1 MRRTF
6 LALLALPLLSACM
19 MGDNLPEQP
28 RRVVFFTDTS
38 SQLDGPAQAV
48 VADAAALA
56 NRNPQAPVRVTGF
69 ADPDGNRARNEAL
82 SQTRAQ
88 NVAAALRAAGV
99 APSRIAVAGMG
110 EVMLAGGPTGS
121 RRVEIQVGP

>member
-1 MRRTF
+1 MRRAF
-6 LALLALPLLSACM
+6 FVLLALPLLSAC

-38 SQLDGPAQAV
+38 AQLDGAAQAV

-56 NRNPQAPVRVTGF
+56 NRNPNVPVRVTGF
-69 ADPDGNRARNEAL
+69 ADPDGDRARNEML

-88 NVAAALRAAGV
+88 NVAAALSASGV
-99 APSRIAVAGMG
+99 APSRITVSGLG
-110 EVMLAGGPTGS
+110 EVTIAGGPTGS

>member
-1 MRRTF
+1 MRRTL
-6 LALLALPLLSACM
+6 LALLALPLLSAC

-38 SQLDGPAQAV
+38 AQLDGAAQAV

-56 NRNPQAPVRVTGF
+56 NRNPTVPVRVTGF

-110 EVMLAGGPTGS
+110 EVAMPGGPTGS

>member
-6 LALLALPLLSACM
+6 LALFTLPLLSAC

-28 RRVVFFTDTS
+28 RRVVFFTDTKT
-38 SQLDGPAQAV
+38 QLDGAAQAV

-56 NRNPQAPVRVTGF
+56 NRNPMVPVRVTGF

-82 SQTRAQ
+82 SQARAQ
-88 NVAAALRAAGV
+88 NVATASRAAGV
-99 APSRIAVAGMG
+99 APTRIAVAGMG
-110 EVMLAGGPTGS
+110 EVAMAGGPTGS